1 MSISQKQTAI
11 PAFIDQAIEV
21 SNTPETIQQNEK
33 SLLSDRGFSKHL
45 SLIDEIINVTKM
57 KYILFIAMDL
67 ALYPFLLVLFI
78 GKCIKEKIQIA
89 H

>member
-1 MSISQKQTAI
+1 M
-11 PAFIDQAIEV
+11 
-21 SNTPETIQQNEK
+21 
-33 SLLSDRGFSKHL
+33 LSDRGFSKHL
-45 SLIDEIINVTKM
+45 SLIDEINFTKM

>member
-1 MSISQKQTAI
+1 MK
-11 PAFIDQAIEV
+11 
-21 SNTPETIQQNEK
+21 K

-78 GKCIKEKIQIA
+78 GKCIKEKI
-89 H
+89 

>member
-1 MSISQKQTAI
+1 
-11 PAFIDQAIEV
+11 
-21 SNTPETIQQNEK
+21 
-33 SLLSDRGFSKHL
+33 
-45 SLIDEIINVTKM
+45 M

-67 ALYPFLLVLFI
+67 ALYPFFFFFFI

>member
-1 MSISQKQTAI
+1 M
-11 PAFIDQAIEV
+11 
-21 SNTPETIQQNEK
+21 TINQVLNEI
-33 SLLSDRGFSKHL
+33 R
-45 SLIDEIINVTKM
+45 LIDEIINFTKM

>member
-1 MSISQKQTAI
+1 MK
-11 PAFIDQAIEV
+11 
-21 SNTPETIQQNEK
+21 K
-33 SLLSDRGFSKHL
+33 SVLLSRGFSKHL
-45 SLIDEIINVTKM
+45 SLIDKNNNFTKM

-67 ALYPFLLVLFI
+67 ALYPFLLMLFI